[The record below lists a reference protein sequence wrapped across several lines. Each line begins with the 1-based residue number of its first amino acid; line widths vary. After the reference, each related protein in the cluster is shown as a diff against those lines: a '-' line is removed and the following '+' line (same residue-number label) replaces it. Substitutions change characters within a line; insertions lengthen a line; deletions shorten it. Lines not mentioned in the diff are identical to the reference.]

1 MSDSNGPS
9 GSVSAETTVFADSDS
24 WERLKTARDP
34 ATFAAAWLD
43 LQCKVVD
50 ANVLLGVVVLGREGE
65 GAFAP
70 VAVWPTGS
78 LGTPGL
84 TAAIEE
90 VIAKRQSVIHGGSAS
105 GRDQKHHRNTIA
117 CPLLVD
123 DKLCGAVAIDV
134 EHCTEAELQHVL
146 GQLEWGSVWLEA
158 LVHRNKYTSA
168 DRLVTV
174 LDLVATSLH
183 HERFQAAATAVATEL
198 AGILQCER
206 VSIGFLQGKH
216 TRVRALSHSA
226 SFGKKSNIIRDI
238 GAAMDEAVD
247 QQASVVFPPFGEGP
261 LQVTRFHAELVKSQG
276 DGAVCTVPFTDGEKI
291 LGAITLERPEGE
303 SFDQG
308 TIRLCEHAASL
319 LGPVLDA
326 RRKDDRWLISKA
338 ADSVRI
344 HTRRLVGPRHTALK
358 LTTFSA
364 LFLLVFFTFA
374 TGDYR
379 VTADATLEGAVQRA
393 IAVPMAGFVAEANA
407 RAGDVVKEGDV
418 LFMLDDRDLR
428 LERLKWVGQR
438 SQYSREHS
446 EALAAHDRAK
456 VNILG
461 AQIDQAEAQISLIEE
476 QLERINV
483 TAPFDS
489 FVVSGDLSQSLGA
502 PVERGDILFEVAP
515 LDAYRVILEVDERD
529 IGEISVGQ
537 SGQLALTG
545 MPGDALPAEVEKVT
559 PVSTA
564 EEGRNFFK
572 VEARLLDET
581 APTLRPGMQGVGK
594 IDVDQRKLIWIW
606 THKITQWWRMF
617 LWSWWP

>member
-1 MSDSNGPS
+1 MSDGTGS
-9 GSVSAETTVFADSDS
+9 GNVSAESTVFADAES
-24 WERLKTARDP
+24 WKRLKSARDP
-34 ATFAAAWLD
+34 QTFAAAWLD
-43 LQCKVVD
+43 LQCRVID
-50 ANVLLGVVVLGREGE
+50 ANVHLGVVVLGREGE

-90 VIAKRQSVIHGGSAS
+90 TIAKRHAVIQGHTALSHGQKQQ
-105 GRDQKHHRNTIA
+105 RDTIA
-117 CPLLVD
+117 SPLLVD
-123 DKLCGAVAIDV
+123 GKLCGAVAIDV
-134 EHCTEAELQHVL
+134 EHCSEAEQQHVL

-158 LVHRNKYTSA
+158 LIHRNRYTSA

-226 SFGKKSNIIRDI
+226 SFGKKANIIHDI

-247 QQASVVFPPFGEGP
+247 QQASVVVPPFDDGP
-261 LQVTRFHAELVKSQG
+261 LQVTRSHALLIKSHG

-303 SFDQG
+303 IFDR
-308 TIRLCEHAASL
+308 TTVKLCEHAASL
-319 LGPVLDA
+319 LGPVLET
-326 RRKDDRWLISKA
+326 RRRDDRWLLSKA
-338 ADSVRI
+338 ADSFREQ
-344 HTRRLVGPRHTALK
+344 TRKLVGPRHTATK
-358 LTTFSA
+358 LATFSV

-379 VTADATLEGAVQRA
+379 VTADATLEGSVQRA
-393 IAVPMAGFVAEANA
+393 IAVPMAGFVAEANV
-407 RAGDVVKEGDV
+407 RAGDIVSAGDV
-418 LFMLDDRDLR
+418 LFTLDDRDLR

-438 SQYSREHS
+438 AQYSREHS
-446 EALAAHDRAK
+446 EALAGHDRAK
-456 VNILG
+456 ANILG
-461 AQIDQAEAQISLIEE
+461 AQIDQAEAQISLLEE
-476 QLERINV
+476 QLERISV

-502 PVERGDILFEVAP
+502 PVDRGDILFEVAP
-515 LDAYRVILEVDERD
+515 LSAYRVILEVDERD
-529 IGEISVGQ
+529 IGEVAVGQ
-537 SGQLALTG
+537 SGLLALTG
-545 MPGDALPAEVEKVT
+545 MPGDALPIEVERIT

-572 VEARLLDET
+572 VEAHLLDE
-581 APTLRPGMQGVGK
+581 AQSTLRPGMQGVGK
-594 IDVDQRKLIWIW
+594 IHVDQRKLIWIW